1 MHKTYKLQVTIELDQ
16 LSDSKMPLEVADR
29 ISKMI
34 QDEFMAEGENLMGY
48 DGPMVVAETVHVS
61 GRK

>member
-1 MHKTYKLQVTIELDQ
+1 
-16 LSDSKMPLEVADR
+16 MPLEVADR

-48 DGPMVVAETVHVS
+48 DGPMVVAETVHVF